1 MIPFVAQRLLFSPK
15 LPALQAVL
23 QRGALFLP
31 WLKHVAPDSVQTR
44 VGLRPFS
51 AAGSPLIGPVAP
63 NVVVAAGHEGAGLA
77 MGPATAEVVAAYVME
92 EAQAAPWAPSFLPAA
107 DMVSL

>member
-1 MIPFVAQRLLFSPK
+1 MTQLHPTVP
-15 LPALQAVL
+15 QAVL
-23 QRGALFLP
+23 QRGACFLP
-31 WLKHVAPDSVQTR
+31 WLEHVRPSTVHTR

-77 MGPATAEVVAAYVME
+77 MGPATAEVVAAYVMDE
-92 EAQAAPWAPSFLPAA
+92 PQVAPWAPAFLPAA
-107 DMVSL
+107 DMIALP